1 MGAKSKNYVWGFY
14 PPPNFKKLFPSPQS
28 PVPKRRGVEKMQQKN
43 NQWANFSPDKNG
55 QWVDWHD
62 LYLHLT

>member
-1 MGAKSKNYVWGFY
+1 
-14 PPPNFKKLFPSPQS
+14 
-28 PVPKRRGVEKMQQKN
+28 MQPKN
-43 NQWANFSPDKNG
+43 NQWANFSLYKNG